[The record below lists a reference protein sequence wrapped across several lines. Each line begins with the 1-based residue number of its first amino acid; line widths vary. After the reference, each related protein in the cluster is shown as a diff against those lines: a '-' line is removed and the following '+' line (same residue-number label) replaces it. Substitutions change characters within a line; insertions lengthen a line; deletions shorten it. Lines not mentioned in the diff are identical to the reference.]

1 MEKARRRAKP
11 KRARS
16 YSPRQKR
23 RRSRSLLAQACLSV
37 TIVALLFGI
46 SYACVQIVH
55 GQPVLPVAAWNG
67 APGSAQN
74 SSLTPQGSAP
84 AQQGTSVPQDGSA
97 VQNAS
102 APSGAQAA
110 NGPTELRAPVQ
121 KWNTA
126 VPLERTLPAD
136 LSDGDARMI
145 AVPQNGRLSTE
156 YFRTALFIGDS
167 LSQGF
172 ALYEPTRGVAPVCAY
187 KSTSPNQVLQNY
199 EGQRP
204 DGSRV
209 AMWDDINQQ
218 APDNIYVLYGT
229 NALISQ
235 SDEAFLKYYGD
246 LLDRLRERFPTVP
259 IYVQSITP
267 TTAAQGAKQPALENG
282 HIRQVNAAIARM
294 ASEKGLYY
302 LNAQEALTDT
312 EGNLRADYTGTVD
325 GIHMN
330 PKGYA
335 EWADYLLTH
344 TVYSKYNAQFLV
356 EGPYA

>member
-1 MEKARRRAKP
+1 MARVRAGAKAK
-11 KRARS
+11 KVKS
-16 YSPRQKR
+16 YQLQQKR
-23 RRSRSLLAQACLSV
+23 RRSRALLTQACLGV
-37 TIVALLFGI
+37 MIVALLFGI
-46 SYACVQIVH
+46 SYACIQIVH
-55 GQPVLPVAAWNG
+55 GQPVLPVAVTDAIG
-67 APGSAQN
+67 GAAPGSAPESVSVPVQ
-74 SSLTPQGSAP
+74 SASAP
-84 AQQGTSVPQDGSA
+84 QVDA
-97 VQNAS
+97 V
-102 APSGAQAA
+102 PSGAQTV
-110 NGPTELRAPVQ
+110 NGQEQPQAPVQ
-121 KWNTA
+121 VWNTA
-126 VPLERTLPAD
+126 VPLERTLLAD
-136 LSDGDARMI
+136 LSAADARMI
-145 AVPQNGRLSTE
+145 AVPENGRLSTE

-172 ALYEPTRGVAPVCAY
+172 ALYEPTRGVAAVCAY

-199 EGQRP
+199 VGQRP
-204 DGSRV
+204 DGSKIE
-209 AMWDDINQQ
+209 MWDDIKLQN
-218 APDNIYVLYGT
+218 PSNIYVLYGT

-246 LLDRLRERFPTVP
+246 LLDRLRERFPNVP

-267 TTAAQGAKQPALENG
+267 TTAAQGVKQPALENG

-294 ASEKGLYY
+294 AAEKGMYY
-302 LNAQEALTDT
+302 LNAQEALTDA

-344 TVYSKYNAQFLV
+344 TVYSSYNTQFLV